1 MPLLLTH
8 PILIYP
14 GPLYEQSLWLLLSN
28 FPSPIL
34 ALFLWLPHCRSLYEI
49 FLTESIVPLFAIQRM
64 SGFQVLADIVVLQ
77 FENNMWLSTVLNTCI
92 WCSILNLGCS
102 LCNPCFYLSFFWR
115 KFLLESF
122 VTNAVLK
129 ATSVTVEML
138 VIFIVIIFLLWR
150 INWCSLCL
158 CWVHN
163 KVFYGLRMVYFLM
176 LILFILHCW
185 IYMCVEFT
193 IFLVKEEKKG

>member
-1 MPLLLTH
+1 MVTTLQK
-8 PILIYP
+8 LI
-14 GPLYEQSLWLLLSN
+14 WD
-28 FPSPIL
+28 
-34 ALFLWLPHCRSLYEI
+34 FLDWKYCP
-49 FLTESIVPLFAIQRM
+49 
-64 SGFQVLADIVVLQ
+64 
-77 FENNMWLSTVLNTCI
+77 
-92 WCSILNLGCS
+92 S
-102 LCNPCFYLSFFWR
+102 LCNTENVRVSSASRYCGVTVWENYVIIYYYLQFLIHVFGVQFLILGALCVILVFIYRFFWR
-115 KFLLESF
+115 KFLLKSF

-193 IFLVKEEKKG
+193 IFLVKE